1 MGREFVAV
9 TERWLNRDA
18 KRPLQSSQMTQVRGC
33 NNEVAALLSD
43 GHTDVSLQ
51 FYASEIYC

>member
-9 TERWLNRDA
+9 TERWLIRDA

-51 FYASEIYC
+51 F